1 MTDFF
6 FDPEIFD
13 EADRIY
19 AEVGEVRRK
28 ATVEKISPVGVDIS
42 TLVVNRTP
50 NDHRQVNFAFD
61 RTAPDDGWE
70 IW

>member
-19 AEVGEVRRK
+19 AEVGQVKLRAKVTRILPPRDPVPWTKEEVAAQK
-28 ATVEKISPVGVDIS
+28 AMSNAILRGY
-42 TLVVNRTP
+42 
-50 NDHRQVNFAFD
+50 
-61 RTAPDDGWE
+61 
-70 IW
+70 

>member
-1 MTDFF
+1 MKDFF

-28 ATVEKISPVGVDIS
+28 ATVEKIPLPPACAVAPPV
-42 TLVVNRTP
+42 RCFEE
-50 NDHRQVNFAFD
+50 HRIAPLSV
-61 RTAPDDGWE
+61 APDDGWE